1 MLFRSGAGVLF
12 TSGGAFFL
20 QCGEKRG
27 EEMKNRRK
35 LLAILLG
42 AVLCI
47 SAVLP
52 ADPMSYVYGAETSG
66 PNVNDNGTIIADID
80 SRYNE
85 SKQREEMISSLGED
99 DMEYQIWQEGEYGFG
114 GLRWSIW
121 GNMQVAYTE
130 ISINKKLLKA
140 AYQRTNVPVEV
151 ETVLGNFCISSDL
164 MRYLV
169 KKGKGK
175 DIKLVLEKGELSD
188 KEKKIYGEGA
198 YVCSAY
204 FTSGGKK
211 ITDLGSESV
220 EITLS
225 IRDKVSGA
233 LQAGRLDSKG
243 KFHSV
248 KSRLGG
254 QIGNFR
260 CRFDT
265 KRLGTFILTSSTRI
279 EYAKRVTAVT
289 SSQLKIKTVGKKN
302 AIGISWKKPSGFKP
316 TGYQI
321 MASSKK
327 SGAYKR
333 IKTTKKLSCV
343 DSGLKKGTKKY
354 YKVRPYA
361 KINGEKIYGKWSSIK
376 AATAK

>member
-1 MLFRSGAGVLF
+1 
-12 TSGGAFFL
+12 
-20 QCGEKRG
+20 
-27 EEMKNRRK
+27 
-35 LLAILLG
+35 
-42 AVLCI
+42 
-47 SAVLP
+47 
-52 ADPMSYVYGAETSG
+52 
-66 PNVNDNGTIIADID
+66 
-80 SRYNE
+80 
-85 SKQREEMISSLGED
+85 
-99 DMEYQIWQEGEYGFG
+99 
-114 GLRWSIW
+114 
-121 GNMQVAYTE
+121 MQVAYTE

-248 KSRLGG
+248 KSRFGG